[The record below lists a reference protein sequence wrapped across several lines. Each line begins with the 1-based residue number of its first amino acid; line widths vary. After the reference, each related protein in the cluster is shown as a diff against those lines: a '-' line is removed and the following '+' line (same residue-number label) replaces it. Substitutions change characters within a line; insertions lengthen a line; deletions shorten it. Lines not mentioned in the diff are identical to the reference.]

1 MCRLTKLST
10 ISNLVAGLVLPNAV
24 DYLLSCRSSTD
35 PRSYDSG
42 GELSTQSQMGRLTV
56 VTVVSLWVVPM
67 LIMVNWFVRDPYMD
81 EIFHIPQAQ
90 HYCRGDFWTW
100 DPMIT
105 TPPGLY
111 YLSLAY
117 VASLFPAM
125 WFAETSM
132 TLSSICSTSIIRST
146 NAVVAIICSVI
157 IYDLLIQLR
166 PNLGEKRATTYAI
179 VLALYP
185 LHWFFT
191 FLYYTD
197 VASLTAVL
205 AMYLASIKRHYWLSA
220 TLGAIATLFRQT
232 NIIWMLFVALDGVI
246 TCIEDSCENDSL
258 SGSKHKIMLKDNGLQ
273 THYMSSLT
281 SSGLRKR
288 RMHSYNGQESTSE
301 GISSP
306 HNSPGFLDEILDV
319 TFKLWSLKWELSIA
333 FFPFALVLLAFVAFV
348 IWNGSIVLG
357 AKDAHAVSLHFAQ
370 MLYFGLCS
378 VAALVPVHLEQ
389 AATLFQSFRMHKI
402 IRSSQLM
409 VALLFGFFAVHFF
422 SIAHPYLLA
431 DNRHYTFYIW
441 RRVIQVHWTTKYL
454 LIPLY
459 IYSWFSIVSILRKN
473 HRTIWVF
480 SYVVATALVLVP
492 APLIEFRYYTIP
504 FYLLVLHSP
513 IPKTCNLRLI
523 WSLYVVVNIFTMY
536 LFLLQPFHWA
546 HEPGVQRFIW

>member
-1 MCRLTKLST
+1 
-10 ISNLVAGLVLPNAV
+10 
-24 DYLLSCRSSTD
+24 
-35 PRSYDSG
+35 
-42 GELSTQSQMGRLTV
+42 MGRLTV
-56 VTVVSLWVVPM
+56 ITVVSLWVVPI
-67 LIMVNWFVRDPYMD
+67 LIMVNWIVPDPYMD

-90 HYCRGDFWTW
+90 RYCRGDFWTW

-111 YLSLAY
+111 FLSLAY

-125 WFAETSM
+125 WLAETSM
-132 TLSSICSTSIIRST
+132 TLASICSTSILRST
-146 NAVVAIICSVI
+146 NAVVAVICSVI

-197 VASLTAVL
+197 VASLTVVL
-205 AMYLASIKRHYWLSA
+205 AMYLAGIKRHYWLSA

-232 NIIWMLFVALDGVI
+232 NIIWMLFVATDGVI
-246 TCIEDSCENDSL
+246 TYIEDLYENDSL
-258 SGSKHKIMLKDNGLQ
+258 SGGKHKIMLKDNDLQ
-273 THYMSSLT
+273 THYMSPLT

-301 GISSP
+301 GISSL

-319 TFKLWSLKWELSIA
+319 TFKLWSLKWKVSIA

-378 VAALVPVHLEQ
+378 AAALVPVHLEQ
-389 AATLFQSFRMHKI
+389 AASLFQSFRMHKI
-402 IRSSQLM
+402 IHSSQLM
-409 VALLFGFFAVHFF
+409 VALLVGFFAVHFF

-441 RRVIQVHWTTKYL
+441 RRLIQVHWTTKYL

-459 IYSWFSIVSILRKN
+459 IYSWFSIVSILGKN
-473 HRTIWVF
+473 QRRIWVL

-536 LFLLQPFHWA
+536 LFLFRPFHWA

>member
-1 MCRLTKLST
+1 
-10 ISNLVAGLVLPNAV
+10 
-24 DYLLSCRSSTD
+24 
-35 PRSYDSG
+35 
-42 GELSTQSQMGRLTV
+42 MGRLTV